1 MAGKHVLGIDLGTYN
16 SAAAVLTPEEKVVPI
31 SASPTRRFW
40 GKSQERMKPFPSV
53 VVYDRQGAVK
63 AVGYRA
69 KELAEKEPEH
79 AVWGVKRLLAK
90 TYKEALEHGE
100 LDRTLL
106 PVEPDPS
113 NGRCIFEF
121 EGRDIRPQDV
131 CADLLRHIRDEAE
144 KQIGEILRDVVI
156 SVPAYFDA
164 LAVTATIEGAKLA
177 GFDRV
182 DTIPEPVAAALAYDL
197 HITPRPVNILV
208 FDIGAGTL
216 DVTAA
221 EVWRTSPGAA
231 GLTCRCKKNTGD
243 THLGGLDMDDR
254 LVQFLVAQMGLD
266 SISNDGR
273 FELRRAAEAAKI
285 RLSTET
291 ETDVVLEL
299 AGQKKTY
306 RLIRMEL
313 EEALRSEPK
322 DLMGACVE
330 QVRLALKGADWT
342 PQEVDRLLLVG
353 GPTAMPCF
361 RHMLE
366 QVFRSNPDVLGQ
378 LMDVSNNSH
387 PRKTI
392 DPMLAVAVGASRYRS
407 SKVTKIHP
415 YGYGFVNVRAEQGD
429 ESSVLKIWREP
440 RILVPPDSEFPSD
453 AFVVMPDSPF
463 CRGDKVFSI
472 EVIQKVPEGETTTAG
487 SASKAYR
494 FLGEFQLAFTAGF
507 FFKVQVSMRLNE
519 NGELETTIRNLL
531 GPERATYVGV
541 GSLHRYPIELPT
553 FQTTAHLSTGK
564 WSFVSGQA
572 EAIRKWG
579 EGFSRFL
586 QAKLSS
592 GKAADTHIMNE
603 FEELQSALS
612 RWGVHL
618 EQDINKVFTQGKV
631 LLLRAQEVKVITEGE
646 RYRWEQELDAGREN
660 CFQYEQTG

>member
-16 SAAAVLTPEEKVVPI
+16 SAAAMLTPGEKVVPI
-31 SASPTRRFW
+31 SASPTRKFW
-40 GKSQERMKPFPSV
+40 GKSQERIKPFPSV

-63 AVGYRA
+63 AVGYQA
-69 KELAEKEPEH
+69 KELAEKEPEY

-121 EGRDIRPQDV
+121 EDRDIRPQDV
-131 CADLLRHIRDEAE
+131 CADLLRHIRHEAE
-144 KQIGEILRDVVI
+144 KQIGGILLEVVI

-197 HITPRPVNILV
+197 HITPSPVNFLV

-221 EVWRTSPGAA
+221 EVWRTSRGAA

-254 LVQFLVAQMGLD
+254 LVQFLAAQMGLD

-291 ETDVVLEL
+291 ETDVILEV
-299 AGQKKTY
+299 AGQKKKY

-322 DLMGACVE
+322 DLMAACVE
-330 QVRLALKGADWT
+330 QIRLALKGADWT

-353 GPTAMPCF
+353 GPTAMPCI

-440 RILVPPDSEFPSD
+440 R
-453 AFVVMPDSPF
+453 
-463 CRGDKVFSI
+463 
-472 EVIQKVPEGETTTAG
+472 TG
-487 SASKAYR
+487 SA
-494 FLGEFQLAFTAGF
+494 
-507 FFKVQVSMRLNE
+507 
-519 NGELETTIRNLL
+519 
-531 GPERATYVGV
+531 
-541 GSLHRYPIELPT
+541 
-553 FQTTAHLSTGK
+553 
-564 WSFVSGQA
+564 
-572 EAIRKWG
+572 
-579 EGFSRFL
+579 
-586 QAKLSS
+586 
-592 GKAADTHIMNE
+592 
-603 FEELQSALS
+603 
-612 RWGVHL
+612 
-618 EQDINKVFTQGKV
+618 
-631 LLLRAQEVKVITEGE
+631 
-646 RYRWEQELDAGREN
+646 
-660 CFQYEQTG
+660 